1 MSITSRRMRTVSALV
16 NVPSEIASR
25 FAGNNH
31 RTETRYAGYF
41 DVAAGGGRRHG
52 GWRGEAWTGAR
63 RG

>member
-1 MSITSRRMRTVSALV
+1 MRTVSALV
-16 NVPSEIASR
+16 NIPSEIASR

-52 GWRGEAWTGAR
+52 GWRGEA
-63 RG
+63 